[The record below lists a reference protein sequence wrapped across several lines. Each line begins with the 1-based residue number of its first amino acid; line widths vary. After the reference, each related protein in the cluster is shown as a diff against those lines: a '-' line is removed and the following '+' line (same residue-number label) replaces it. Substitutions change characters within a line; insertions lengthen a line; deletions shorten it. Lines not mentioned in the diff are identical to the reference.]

1 MFSGI
6 ESETVMLLLPSHVTL
21 SKSSRLSCNLS
32 VYTTVYNFRVTIFF
46 LKEMNMFL
54 QQGCIK
60 VTKSHSKNIY
70 NVPEDFYFI

>member
-6 ESETVMLLLPSHVTL
+6 ESETIMLLLASHVTL
-21 SKSSRLSCNLS
+21 STISCLSCNLS
-32 VYTTVYNFRVTIFF
+32 VYATVYNFRGTIFI
-46 LKEMNMFL
+46 KEINMFL